1 VSLRL
6 DFDDETLDALAE
18 RIAARIPAASP
29 AGSPWMK
36 FPELVDYTRIPEGTL
51 RKMSAAGEMPSHG
64 GRVKLYHRDEV
75 DEALLGYS
83 RRTRAPELRRIA

>member
-18 RIAARIPAASP
+18 RIATRIPAAAP
-29 AGSPWMK
+29 AGSPWMN
-36 FPELVDYTRIPEGTL
+36 FEALCEYTSIPEGTL
-51 RKMSAAGEMPSHG
+51 RKMSAKGEIPSHG
-64 GRVKLYHRDEV
+64 GRVRLYHRDEV

-83 RRTRAPELRRIA
+83 RRKSSPELRRIA